1 MANARGKSID
11 NTHLSI
17 DQAEER
23 GFIHRDYIAHCFVG
37 LTWPSG
43 WATLSTAKI
52 ATCLTLA
59 AAKTCHW
66 PRC

>member
-23 GFIHRDYIAHCFVG
+23 GFIHRDYIAHCLRWTHV
-37 LTWPSG
+37 
-43 WATLSTAKI
+43 AKWMGKP
-52 ATCLTLA
+52 ANL
-59 AAKTCHW
+59 KD
-66 PRC
+66 